1 MGIRLWETQM
11 LPKHLR
17 WRRST
22 KCERLLQ
29 YTMVNE
35 LCQGLL
41 AAMIFVRFEQKFGRA
56 GEVYKSAKDGRKL
69 GGLRCRN
76 VEDKRFEI
84 NINTI
89 RQSKKYF
96 VA

>member
-1 MGIRLWETQM
+1 MAGFRNIRATAEKSQ
-11 LPKHLR
+11 
-17 WRRST
+17 
-22 KCERLLQ
+22 
-29 YTMVNE
+29 V
-35 LCQGLL
+35 
-41 AAMIFVRFEQKFGRA
+41 EQKFGRA

-89 RQSKKYF
+89 RQSKKVF
-96 VA
+96 CCITETGGV